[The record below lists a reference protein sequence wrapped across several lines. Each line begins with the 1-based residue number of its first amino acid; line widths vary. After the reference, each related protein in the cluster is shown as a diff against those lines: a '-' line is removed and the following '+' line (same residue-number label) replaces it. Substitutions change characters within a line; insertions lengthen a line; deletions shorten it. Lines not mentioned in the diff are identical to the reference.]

1 MQNLISH
8 LRISTYTLI
17 VLHFLRRMFRKVSAA
32 RIKSRKISPVK
43 GRIPTNLEQAFV
55 YRITDI
61 DWDEFNYKIV
71 IFYRFG
77 NIVNATEIYVKSCN
91 DMARVSSLLVQM
103 YPDHKQHISRYPAR
117 LDLQNRYKAGRLV
130 PGDGYFRTILKPG
143 FYPEPTDILM
153 EIDDKLPGVTV
164 ELKELTVCR
173 LSDTTSH

>member
-1 MQNLISH
+1 MKQIRIATYIS
-8 LRISTYTLI
+8 IA
-17 VLHFLRRMFRKVSAA
+17 LHFLRRMLRKVSAA
-32 RIKSRKISPVK
+32 RLKSRKPSPVK
-43 GRIPTNLEQAFV
+43 GRIPTNLERHFGF
-55 YRITDI
+55 RIADI

-143 FYPEPTDILM
+143 FYPEPTDILK
-153 EIDDKLPGVTV
+153 EIDDNVPGITV
-164 ELKELTVCR
+164 ELKELTICR
-173 LSDTTSH
+173 LLDTTSR

>member
-1 MQNLISH
+1 MTSI
-8 LRISTYTLI
+8 RIASYI
-17 VLHFLRRMFRKVSAA
+17 AIALHFLRRMFRKVSAV

-43 GRIPTNLEQAFV
+43 GRIPTNLERHFGF
-55 YRITDI
+55 RIAEI
-61 DWDEFNYKIV
+61 DWNEFNHKIV

-130 PGDGYFRTILKPG
+130 PDDGYFRTILKPG
-143 FYPEPTDILM
+143 FYPEPTDILK
-153 EIDDKLPGVTV
+153 EIDDNVPGITV